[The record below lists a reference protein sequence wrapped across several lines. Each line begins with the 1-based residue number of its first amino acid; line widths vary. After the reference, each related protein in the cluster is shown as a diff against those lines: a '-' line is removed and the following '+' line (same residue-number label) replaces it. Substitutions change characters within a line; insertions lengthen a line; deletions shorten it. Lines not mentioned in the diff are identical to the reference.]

1 MMNEVKA
8 DSVYVDRGIECGWS
22 SEDILQPDTWRP
34 LDGQVRICVLVGCLE
49 LEGIYEPFLFF
60 HSSKSPQLTSQSVN
74 ASYRKF
80 VVYFCLLLLI
90 HFPTTPTTWRTT
102 ELL

>member
-1 MMNEVKA
+1 MMNDVKA
-8 DSVYVDRGIECGWS
+8 DSVYVDRGIECGWR

-60 HSSKSPQLTSQSVN
+60 
-74 ASYRKF
+74 F
-80 VVYFCLLLLI
+80 IVVRVLN
-90 HFPTTPTTWRTT
+90 
-102 ELL
+102 